1 MLRGVLPFWISI
13 LALSLGQGL
22 TVALPGVLRVPF
34 VSRLHSRWW
43 ATIPAVSV
51 VAFVFLVRAVDES
64 AEGLTYL
71 ALVAVPLLAVLAL
84 AWLAYRPRPL
94 LGLLV
99 APLFG
104 LAWLDPTGLAGQ
116 AASVILTALSCVS
129 LGVLLASVTPP
140 RWLAAGIIAMAIAD
154 TALVVSDLLQTPNSV
169 LNAVHPVANLPR
181 LQSASFGSA
190 VMGYGDFFVAA
201 ALGALLARRDRAL
214 QVRGTLLAMLLAS
227 LFDLLFFAVSE
238 LPATVP
244 IAFTLILLVLWPRTR
259 ALRPLKRGAAL
270 AREAEGA
277 RAGPPRSGL
286 PEAGAAGE

>member
-1 MLRGVLPFWISI
+1 VLPFWISI

-22 TVALPGVLRVPF
+22 TVAIPGVLRVPF
-34 VSRLHSRWW
+34 VSRLRSRWW
-43 ATIPAVSV
+43 AVIPAASV
-51 VAFVFLVRAVDES
+51 VGFVFLVRAVDET

-71 ALVAVPLLAVLAL
+71 ALVSVPLLAVLAL
-84 AWLAYRPRPL
+84 MWLSYRPRPL

-116 AASVILTALSCVS
+116 AAAVTLSALSCVA

-140 RWLAAGIIAMAIAD
+140 RWLAAGIVAMAIAD
-154 TALVVSDLLQTPNSV
+154 TALVVSDLLQTPNNV
-169 LNAVHPVANLPR
+169 LNAVRPVANLPR

-201 ALGALLARRDRAL
+201 ALGALLARRSRAL
-214 QVRGTLLAMLLAS
+214 QVRGALLAMLLAC

-244 IAFTLILLVLWPRTR
+244 IAVTLIVLTLWPRTR
-259 ALRPLKRGAAL
+259 ALGPLKLGVAR
-270 AREAEGA
+270 AREAESA
-277 RAGPPRSGL
+277 RAGPPPASL
-286 PEAGAAGE
+286 PEAGAAAE

>member
-34 VSRLHSRWW
+34 VSRLRSRWW
-43 ATIPAVSV
+43 ALIPAGSV
-51 VAFVFLVRAVDES
+51 VGFVFLVRAVDET

-71 ALVAVPLLAVLAL
+71 ALVSVPLLAVLAL
-84 AWLAYRPRPL
+84 IWLDYRPRPA

-116 AASVILTALSCVS
+116 AAAVILTALSCVS

-154 TALVVSDLLQTPNSV
+154 TALVVSDLLQTPNTV
-169 LNAVHPVANLPR
+169 LNAVRPVANLPR
-181 LQSASFGSA
+181 LQSANFGSA
-190 VMGYGDFFVAA
+190 VMGFGDFFVAA
-201 ALGALLARRDRAL
+201 ALGALLARSDRAL
-214 QVRGTLLAMLLAS
+214 QVRGALLAMLFAS
-227 LFDLLFFAVSE
+227 LFDLLFFTVSE

-244 IAFTLILLVLWPRTR
+244 IAFTLIVLVLWPRTR
-259 ALRPLKRGAAL
+259 ALRPPTLGAPR
-270 AREAEGA
+270 AREAESA
-277 RAGPPRSGL
+277 RAGPAPQGL
-286 PEAGAAGE
+286 PEAGAASE

>member
-1 MLRGVLPFWISI
+1 MLKGVLPFWISI
-13 LALSLGQGL
+13 LALSLGQGV
-22 TVALPGVLRVPF
+22 TVALPGVLRIPL
-34 VSRLHSRWW
+34 VSRLRSRWW
-43 ATIPAVSV
+43 ALIPAASV
-51 VAFVFLVRAVDES
+51 VGFVFVVRAVDES

-84 AWLAYRPRPL
+84 SWLALGARPW

-104 LAWLDPTGLAGQ
+104 LAWLDPTGLAGE
-116 AASVILTALSCVS
+116 AAAVILSALSCVA

-154 TALVVSDLLQTPNSV
+154 TTLVVSDLLQTPNNV
-169 LNAVHPVANLPR
+169 LNAVHPIANLPR

-201 ALGALLARRDRAL
+201 TLGALLARRDRAL
-214 QVRGTLLAMLLAS
+214 QVRGALLAMLLAS
-227 LFDLLFFAVSE
+227 LFDLLFFFVSE

-244 IAFTLILLVLWPRTR
+244 IAFTLILLALWSRTR
-259 ALRPLKRGAAL
+259 ARRPMRRGAHP
-270 AREAEGA
+270 REAESA
-277 RAGPPRSGL
+277 RAVAAPPGL
-286 PEAGAAGE
+286 PEVGAARE